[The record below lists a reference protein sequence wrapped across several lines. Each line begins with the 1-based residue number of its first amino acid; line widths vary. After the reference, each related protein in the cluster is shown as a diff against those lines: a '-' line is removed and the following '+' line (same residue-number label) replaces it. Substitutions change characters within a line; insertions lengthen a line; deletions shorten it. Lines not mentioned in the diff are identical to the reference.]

1 VFNAGRVKA
10 RHLLPFLLL
19 LGVLASGCGGSSGAA
34 ETSNDDIAT
43 VGKLHIAKTRFVDE
57 MNRARASMTAQ
68 KQKFPKEGTTQYEQI
83 KSQAIWLLVLEKAR
97 ELQAD
102 KLGID
107 VTDAQVTE
115 RLASIK
121 KDQFGGSESKFQAEL
136 KKEGLSEAETRA
148 IVKGI
153 LVSDQLTTHI
163 TNKVKV
169 SDDAIAKYY
178 DEHKSEYP
186 DTREVQYILVGK
198 NRQQTAAELIAQ
210 GKDPKKDKDAAKQ
223 IAAAYVDAKKTAQ
236 EVYDQLKGG
245 AKFAALAKKYSHDDS
260 TKNTGGKL
268 TAQKG
273 QLVPKFN
280 TVAFTMKTGALS
292 EPFET
297 PEYGWFVVKANGPVK
312 NTTEKDVAE
321 TIRQTLLQTAQN
333 DAMTEWAGNL
343 AKNICTGGEI
353 SYQIGYTPNPDPC
366 VQYQAATTTTG

>member
-10 RHLLPFLLL
+10 RYLLPFLLV
-19 LGVLASGCGGSSGAA
+19 LGVLAAGCGGGGGAA

-57 MNRARASMTAQ
+57 MNRARASMKAQ

-97 ELQAD
+97 ELEAD

-107 VTDAQVTE
+107 VTDEQVTQ
-115 RLASIK
+115 RLTSIK
-121 KDQFGGSESKFQAEL
+121 KDQFGGSEAKFQKEL
-136 KKEGLSEAETRA
+136 KKEGLTEAETRA

-163 TNKVKV
+163 TGDVSV
-169 SDDAIAKYY
+169 SDDAVTKYF

-198 NRQQTAAELIAQ
+198 NKAQTEADLKAQ
-210 GKDPKKDKDAAKQ
+210 GKNPTKDKDAAKQ
-223 IAAAYVDAKKTAQ
+223 VAAAYADPKKTA
-236 EVYDQLKGG
+236 EDIYKQLRNG
-245 AKFAALAKKYSHDDS
+245 AKFATLAKKYSHDS
-260 TKNTGGKL
+260 TTKNSGGKL

-280 TVAFTMKTGALS
+280 TVAFTMKTNTVS

-297 PEYGWFVVKANGPVK
+297 PEYGWFVVKALGPVK
-312 NTTEKDVAE
+312 KSSPKTAGD
-321 TIRQTLLQTAQN
+321 TIRQTLLQEAQN
-333 DAMTEWAGNL
+333 NAMTDWASNL
-343 AKNICTGGEI
+343 AKNICTGGKI

-366 VQYQAATTTTG
+366 LQYTAATTTTG